1 MQSKRDSSTVGYL
14 LHKRWSGKAS
24 VSRHVYR
31 NLKEMKDG
39 AMWELG
45 RVQHRGNSKF
55 KNRGWKQESQGPE
68 ESKRQS
74 RR

>member
-1 MQSKRDSSTVGYL
+1 MSAVVGYL

-31 NLKEMKDG
+31 NLKEMRDG
-39 AMWELG
+39 DMWEVG

-55 KNRGWKQESQGPE
+55 KNGDWKQESQGPE
-68 ESKRQS
+68 KSKRQS
-74 RR
+74 RK